1 MARCQAA
8 LDVVQRDL
16 DVTGYGRYRMRARL
30 DGGWPPS
37 VFAALPDGSYW
48 TGAWGMTSRMEGA
61 SLLFNAAASVSGTL
75 DEVRE
80 IEWPVCVVH
89 GSDPAAGHLYG
100 EERVELVDGMVVWWC
115 PRAGHVVAPVGQL
128 TAEVA
133 RTL

>member
-1 MARCQAA
+1 MPRP
-8 LDVVQRDL
+8 
-16 DVTGYGRYRMRARL
+16 
-30 DGGWPPS
+30 GWPPS

-75 DEVRE
+75 DEVHE

-89 GSDPAAGHLYG
+89 GSDPVTGHLYG
-100 EERVELVDGMVVWWC
+100 EDRVEIADGTVVWWC
-115 PRAGHVVAPVGQL
+115 PGAGHAVAPVGQL

-133 RTL
+133 RML